1 MGQKKV
7 EEFRYYEMPVGRYD
21 LALLGD
27 SWITTYR
34 TGEQHFHNYFEISYC
49 YFGEGVVFLGEKSE
63 PYGPGTIS
71 LIPSN
76 FPHGIHSKEG
86 GVCRWEFLYLDFA
99 GFVERCYQSDVY
111 KGMRILDQITQ
122 FPIMIESEDY
132 PRISNVVRAIL
143 DENREQEMLN
153 REAVGGYMFVLLQEL
168 VRLNKRMS
176 EINKKESLH
185 VEKIRPALVYIET
198 HYHEEIKIK
207 TLAEVC
213 NLSEPYFRKLFR
225 NCMKT
230 SPLEY
235 INTVR
240 VQKACDYLQK
250 KDFPVNDLAWQ
261 VGYSSVSTFE
271 RNFKKIV
278 GQTPKQWRLRSYN
291 DREFVNYQTK
301 VLRGWLE

>member
-143 DENREQEMLN
+143 DENREQETLN